1 MHYILGILV
10 AALTLVVV
18 IGILAASFLG
28 GTTFD
33 RMSGE
38 FGNSVAPVFLLGS
51 VVSGLMAGMIVL
63 IAGGLLAVLLYAF
76 GESIFVLLALEEN
89 TRTTNLLLQR
99 QLRLYAPAPQ
109 AEQEATEPE
118 SLAASV
124 GEAEP
129 VLAVEGGSSA
139 A

>member
-10 AALTLVVV
+10 ATLTLVVV